1 MFSVCPVTFALL
13 DLLLGW
19 AAENEHEAV
28 VKLLF
33 KKVGELEPE
42 DTYDQTWPWWAAE
55 DGHEAVV
62 KLLLEKGAELESKD
76 NDGQIISC

>member
-1 MFSVCPVTFALL
+1 VVK
-13 DLLLGW
+13 LLLKKGAELKPDDIYDQMPLWW

-42 DTYDQTWPWWAAE
+42 DTYDQ
-55 DGHEAVV
+55 
-62 KLLLEKGAELESKD
+62 
-76 NDGQIISC
+76 IISC